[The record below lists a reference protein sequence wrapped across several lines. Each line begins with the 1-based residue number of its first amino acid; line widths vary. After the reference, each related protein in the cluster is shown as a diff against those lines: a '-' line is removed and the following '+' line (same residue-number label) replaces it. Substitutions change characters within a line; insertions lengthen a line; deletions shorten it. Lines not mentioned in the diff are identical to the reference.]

1 MTPLANAAEGHG
13 LVHSS
18 VRHTVEAYSLTRD
31 DAVAALLAKQQ
42 MLDAYEERVE
52 EAATRIRLQEQ
63 NLEAA
68 DRRMVQFKE
77 ELRDATDVAR
87 TRYASE
93 KAQLHAARVSARTRA
108 VSESEQYQE
117 KLKPLCTEHI
127 AELARLGNSVTA
139 EFQAMQARYSV
150 AESTLRGEHVA
161 EHAQL
166 GAEFQAM
173 QARYSA
179 AEQSLQHGSHANRQ
193 RLRRSFRRSRVSM
206 ELQKAVLLKDGLA
219 CGKPRTACT
228 RRCRSLRP
236 ARTK

>member
-93 KAQLHAARVSARTRA
+93 KAQLHAARVSAWTRA

-117 KLKPLCTEHI
+117 KLKLLCTEHI

-139 EFQAMQARYSV
+139 EFQAMQARYSA

-179 AEQSLQHGSHANRQ
+179 AEQSLQHGSHASRQ

-206 ELQKAVLLKDGLA
+206 ELQKAVLLKDWRVESQ
-219 CGKPRTACT
+219 RTACT

>member
-1 MTPLANAAEGHG
+1 MTLLANAAEGHG

-52 EAATRIRLQEQ
+52 EAASRIRLQEQ

-93 KAQLHAARVSARTRA
+93 EAQLHAARVSARTRA
-108 VSESEQYQE
+108 VSESEQY
-117 KLKPLCTEHI
+117 
-127 AELARLGNSVTA
+127 
-139 EFQAMQARYSV
+139 
-150 AESTLRGEHVA
+150 
-161 EHAQL
+161 
-166 GAEFQAM
+166 
-173 QARYSA
+173 
-179 AEQSLQHGSHANRQ
+179 
-193 RLRRSFRRSRVSM
+193 
-206 ELQKAVLLKDGLA
+206 
-219 CGKPRTACT
+219 
-228 RRCRSLRP
+228 
-236 ARTK
+236 